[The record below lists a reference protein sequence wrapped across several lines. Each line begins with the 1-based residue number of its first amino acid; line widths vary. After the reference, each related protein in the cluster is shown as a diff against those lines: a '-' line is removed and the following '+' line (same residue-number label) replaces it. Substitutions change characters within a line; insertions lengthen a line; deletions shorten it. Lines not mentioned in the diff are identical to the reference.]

1 MQNPRMI
8 MALFIDGIAAL
19 SACSWEV
26 DQVLG
31 ANHVAAGY
39 AKVQGMVL
47 TIADDEE
54 GHLECSWYPW
64 LESG

>member
-1 MQNPRMI
+1 MQNPRII

-31 ANHVAAGY
+31 ANHVAAGFPRFR
-39 AKVQGMVL
+39 AW
-47 TIADDEE
+47 
-54 GHLECSWYPW
+54 C
-64 LESG
+64 